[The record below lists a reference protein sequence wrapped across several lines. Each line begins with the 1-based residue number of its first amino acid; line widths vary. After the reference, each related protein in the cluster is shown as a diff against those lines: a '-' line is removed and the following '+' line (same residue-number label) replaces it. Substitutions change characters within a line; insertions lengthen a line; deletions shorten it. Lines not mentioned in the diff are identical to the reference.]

1 MVNLHRK
8 DTIIWYHIS
17 AEEKEVCEM
26 IYIMLGIMSV
36 CFALQAFFSKKFSD
50 HFPGDTS
57 CAAIVFSALYGL
69 VTALI
74 NMVSTG
80 FNLSTSPMTLLIA
93 AVNAVMLILYNFGLI
108 KAASRG
114 SYSVATVSSLFGSL
128 IIPVFVSFFQ
138 SKVPTVIQIVA
149 VGVMLVAFVF
159 LNAEGFRQRTTS
171 KKFYIYCL
179 IIFLS
184 NGIYCSL
191 LSVHSNTYP
200 NEHTEL
206 IAITYLISAVFA
218 VVWLIFKKG
227 RRFAR
232 EFEITRKSV
241 IFLFLTCVVSTVG
254 LQLVLR
260 ILPVLGNAVTYSVED
275 AAILV
280 ISVALSVILFKEKL
294 TPVKTVGIVLALISV
309 LMLTCG
315 DHVLALINA

>member
-1 MVNLHRK
+1 MVIVHQK
-8 DTIIWYHIS
+8 DTIKWYYIS
-17 AEEKEVCEM
+17 EKERGLEM
-26 IYIMLGIMSV
+26 IYILLGVMSV

-74 NMVSTG
+74 NMFWTG
-80 FNLSTSPMTLLIA
+80 FNLSTSPLTLLIA

-128 IIPVFVSFFQ
+128 IIPVTVSFFQ
-138 SKVPTVIQIVA
+138 TVVPTVVQIVA

-159 LNAEGFRQRTTS
+159 LNVEGFRQKTTS

-191 LSVHSNTYP
+191 LSVHSSLYP
-200 NEHTEL
+200 DEHTEL
-206 IAITYLISAVFA
+206 IAVTYLISAIFA
-218 VVWLIFKKG
+218 IFWLIFKKG

-241 IFLFLTCVVSTVG
+241 IYLVLTCIVSTVG

-280 ISVALSVILFKEKL
+280 ISVALSVILFREKL
-294 TPVKTVGIVLALISV
+294 TPVKTVGIILALISV

-315 DHVLALINA
+315 DHVLSLIFA